1 LVPIAVLFLY
11 MDVRVCEC
19 VLYACVR
26 ERVWMLYLRTRLELN
41 FQLGTLGKC

>member
-1 LVPIAVLFLY
+1 VLFVY

-26 ERVWMLYLRTRLELN
+26 GHVWVLFLRTL
-41 FQLGTLGKC
+41 

>member
-1 LVPIAVLFLY
+1 LVSIAVLVLY

-26 ERVWMLYLRTRLELN
+26 GHVWMLYLRTRLELKFPERN
-41 FQLGTLGKC
+41 VREM